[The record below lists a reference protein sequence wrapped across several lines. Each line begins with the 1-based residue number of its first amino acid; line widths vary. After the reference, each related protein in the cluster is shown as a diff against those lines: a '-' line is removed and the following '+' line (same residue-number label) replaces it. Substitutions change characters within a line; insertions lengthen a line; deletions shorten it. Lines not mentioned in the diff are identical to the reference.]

1 MDVSVKIC
9 AGKIVT
15 DLYRKPTAVAQYL
28 LPSSCHPQHVTKN
41 IPFSLGYRLLRIVS
55 DRDTLL
61 IRLEELKDMLLSRH
75 YHPKVVDNALA
86 RVKCID
92 RDTALLRV
100 EKNRTSK
107 KVSFVVPYDPR
118 FPPINQIV
126 KKHFQVMYDD
136 PHLKRV
142 FEDGVQVCYRRNKN
156 LRELLCR
163 AKLFPAASDT
173 RPKRNPIGWKR
184 CIRNCVT
191 CIYSS
196 ENKTK
201 FRCTATGETIQIS
214 GLITCTDIGVVYVIE
229 CRKCAKQYV
238 GKTKGEFK
246 TRMNSHRSMI
256 GKGTSSLARHFEG
269 PGHSS
274 RDFSCFG
281 IELVR
286 GGDVFTLGA
295 RERFWIDRLDT
306 IANGLNTNRTN
317 K

>member
-1 MDVSVKIC
+1 VPFLDVSVKIC

-238 GKTKGEFK
+238 GKTKGQFK

-256 GKGTSSLARHFEG
+256 GKGTLSLARHFEG
-269 PGHSS
+269 P
-274 RDFSCFG
+274 
-281 IELVR
+281 ER
-286 GGDVFTLGA
+286 GSLKA
-295 RERFWIDRLDT
+295 
-306 IANGLNTNRTN
+306 
-317 K
+317 KH